1 MPRLRSKRAQKA
13 DWPATP
19 VPVFVPGR
27 VRLRATFTCEGRR
40 FSEGDYVT
48 LNDPLVQRIAA
59 EYPGVF
65 ERASTLV
72 PPS

>member
-1 MPRLRSKRAQKA
+1 MVML
-13 DWPATP
+13 D
-19 VPVFVPGR
+19 
-27 VRLRATFTCEGRR
+27 
-40 FSEGDYVT
+40 
-48 LNDPLVQRIAA
+48 DPLVQRIAD